1 MTISI
6 NSEYFGM
13 TFWFDVNN
21 DLMYAPSF
29 VDGGYDKDCAG
40 YVSEWDDWEGVNIS
54 LLFDIHKA
62 CLFNKREYA
71 GSITLN
77 GV

>member
-1 MTISI
+1 MYRS
-6 NSEYFGM
+6 NEFGRI
-13 TFWFDVNN
+13 FW
-21 DLMYAPSF
+21 
-29 VDGGYDKDCAG
+29 VDDNYNFKSCPLNVDDTGDFEHED

>member
-1 MTISI
+1 MPDPKFIKGEKISYQDDTG
-6 NSEYFGM
+6 E
-13 TFWFDVNN
+13 VNFIG
-21 DLMYAPSF
+21 D
-29 VDGGYDKDCAG
+29 D